1 MKKIRVVEAIIACV
15 LICALVYATKGHT
28 IRESQ
33 GGNVASGGT
42 QKEQQKKEQNISIED
57 LSQEYE
63 AILAKGTK
71 EFYQN
76 HPVDQAF
83 LMWMTSAYGTETI
96 KSIAEKLV
104 KEESA
109 GSEIWYETTGCSM
122 HVLWAQYCSRYGM
135 NKSQMGDIAAAKCVS
150 EEEIVLD
157 FIGDINL
164 AEGWHTMDKLKEK
177 GGAIEKCI
185 SKELIAELS
194 GADITVANNE
204 FTLSGQGEAAA
215 DKDYTFRAK
224 PENVGILNTLGVDLA
239 VLANNHTYDYGE
251 KALLDTIVTLEGAGI
266 TTSGAGENIRQ
277 ASLIHSV
284 IANGRKIAFV
294 SATEVEK
301 YSDFT
306 KEADATAAGVFK
318 MLEPDLLLSVVEQAD
333 KNSDYV
339 IVYAHWGKEGEST
352 HSSEQHD
359 LAQKIADAGADVI
372 IGSHPH
378 RLQGVEYIGD
388 TVVVYSLGNFWFST
402 GTLYTAVAQVRINAQ
417 GKLSLTMLP
426 CIQKNVTTKL
436 ITDKEQ
442 AEQFYKYL
450 ADMSTKIVYDAK
462 GNVYNL
468 GISEEDTQKTLAQLK
483 KEGTFF
489 ASGQEYSKHSSGY
502 DVEGRQIDVV
512 GNLK

>member
-1 MKKIRVVEAIIACV
+1 MKKIRIVEAIIACV
-15 LICALVYATKGHT
+15 LICALVFATKGHT

-33 GGNVASGGT
+33 RGKVTSGMT
-42 QKEQQKKEQNISIED
+42 QKEQQKKAQNISIED
-57 LSQEYE
+57 LSQEYG

-83 LMWMTSAYGTETI
+83 LMWMTSAYGSETI

-109 GSEIWYETTGCSM
+109 SSEIWYEMTGCSM
-122 HVLWAQYCSRYGM
+122 QVLWAQYCSRYGM
-135 NKSQMGDIAAAKCVS
+135 NQSQMGDIAVAECGT
-150 EEEIVLD
+150 EETRID

-164 AEGWHTMDKLKEK
+164 AEGWYTMDKLKEK
-177 GGAIEKCI
+177 GGTIEKCI
-185 SKELIAELS
+185 STELIAELS

-204 FTLSGQGEAAA
+204 FTLSSQGEATA

-224 PENVGILNTLGVDLA
+224 PENVGILNTLGIDLA

-251 KALLDTIVTLEGAGI
+251 QALIDTIATLEEAGI

-294 SATEVEK
+294 SATEVER

-306 KEADATAAGVFK
+306 KEADAAGAGVFK

-402 GTLYTAVAQVRINAQ
+402 GTLYTAVAQVRINVQ

-442 AEQFYKYL
+442 TEQFYKYL
-450 ADMSTKIVYDAK
+450 ADMSTKIAYDSK

-468 GISEEDTQKTLAQLK
+468 GIGEEDTKKTLARLK
-483 KEGTFF
+483 KEGAFF

-512 GNLK
+512 GNLE